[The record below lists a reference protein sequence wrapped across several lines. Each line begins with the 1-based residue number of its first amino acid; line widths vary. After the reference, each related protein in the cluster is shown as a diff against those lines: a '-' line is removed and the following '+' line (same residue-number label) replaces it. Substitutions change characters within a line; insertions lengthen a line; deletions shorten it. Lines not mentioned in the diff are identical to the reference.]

1 MNISGMIGKQVF
13 AGGYS
18 LGWVGGW
25 GSVGS
30 LVGRCHQVVQSS
42 TGPGLFSFHFNRF
55 CCFASCCPLLL
66 FVYDWGDNHFNL
78 KVPGCYVDELVR
90 FMVEIFF
97 IEVIPKKFG
106 DVNRCEPWGS
116 CSIVPSSWSKFNA
129 AFFTQH
135 RLPVHELTSLSC
147 GDKEG
152 T

>member
-1 MNISGMIGKQVF
+1 MLVVVLCCYLCTIE
-13 AGGYS
+13 GGR
-18 LGWVGGW
+18 GG
-25 GSVGS
+25 
-30 LVGRCHQVVQSS
+30 R
-42 TGPGLFSFHFNRF
+42 
-55 CCFASCCPLLL
+55 
-66 FVYDWGDNHFNL
+66 GDNHFNL
-78 KVPGCYVDELVR
+78 KVPRRFADELL
-90 FMVEIFF
+90 IFIVF
-97 IEVIPKKFG
+97 ITFIVVIPKKFG